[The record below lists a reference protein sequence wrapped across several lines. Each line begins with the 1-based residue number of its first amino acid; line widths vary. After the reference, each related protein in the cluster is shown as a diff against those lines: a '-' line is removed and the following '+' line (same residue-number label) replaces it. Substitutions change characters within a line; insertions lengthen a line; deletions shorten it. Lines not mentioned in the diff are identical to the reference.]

1 MFVPSRRG
9 GRRNIEKGIRRR
21 KIKEEEGGN
30 EGAGWSPQMDD
41 GDVNADYSKMDEGE
55 EESEGE
61 DERLQENR
69 GLLASTSIRNACD
82 ALDLL
87 SRASE
92 RHAEGSQIADTPA
105 SHGSVSTVM
114 SNPNAGYSATSMQV
128 IEAFPLVRDGI
139 VSVEKLRRLVTMY
152 FARHHMYAPII
163 VRQRIP
169 NNDHK
174 LAALVQ
180 QDPLLLTAM
189 VVVASRFEM
198 PRVHDAAWRS
208 MQNDIMKL
216 TFGVTKA
223 NVGDVEALLLLAENA
238 PRSSDG
244 AGSSHRE
251 ELRMTWNMIG
261 LAIRIGY
268 YLGLDQK
275 TLLSPSEVCDAETQ
289 RDRLAWTFCYTHDRH
304 ASIRV
309 GKAFWSRGPG
319 LCFQNPDVNESY
331 DSRVNFP
338 SLVPESGSGDPMSK
352 TLDTSITENS
362 WPGLDWNRV
371 KNEDYALLV
380 QAYAE
385 LAQILTNIHDTLYPT
400 RDRTIAL
407 VQVGGYYRML
417 DEFTRTFAAF
427 ELDWNSKRW
436 GIFPLNE
443 TVWVTFHYA
452 KLYAYSFAFQ
462 AHVHRATIK
471 SQGGSNYNSNGN
483 SRSSMAPGE
492 RQHGGNGASNG
503 LNGRQQRSAP
513 SGSTMPGKIFP
524 RGLAGSPDAKFIF
537 ESINSAIELLKIC
550 IDDLYPGGVLAF
562 LPTRYYGFFS
572 YAAVSLIK
580 AVFSGAVASRERRRI
595 FTLVKR
601 VIWCF
606 SQVSRSFGAASGR
619 HHPAEILARQ
629 LRTLVKTL
637 ISAEPTSLAPSPD
650 PQPSEAT
657 PSFIPE
663 TAAASA
669 TQDRPLDGAFRMSD
683 VDYLHNPSE
692 NMFSGDFPSGSEG
705 SVAGFEDLEALLSA
719 DIDNEMWLSYFNQ
732 ETATF

>member
-1 MFVPSRRG
+1 VFVPSRRG
-9 GRRNIEKGIRRR
+9 GRRNIDKGIQKR
-21 KIKEEEGGN
+21 KVKEEGGDQAKT
-30 EGAGWSPQMDD
+30 EWAPDYGDGARPSDDYEKIDD
-41 GDVNADYSKMDEGE
+41 G
-55 EESEGE
+55 EESQMEE
-61 DERLQENR
+61 DKAQENR

-92 RHAEGSQIADTPA
+92 TMSQRDNMTENPVMGSTNGVGAMP
-105 SHGSVSTVM
+105 SGLESVRGFRT
-114 SNPNAGYSATSMQV
+114 SALQRLGLFS
-128 IEAFPLVRDGI
+128 LVREGI
-139 VSVEKLRRLVTMY
+139 VTIENLRRLVTSY
-152 FARHHMYAPII
+152 FGRNHIYVPII
-163 VRQRIP
+163 VRQKIP
-169 NNDHK
+169 DNDEK
-174 LAALVQ
+174 LATFAEQ
-180 QDPLLLTAM
+180 EPLLLTAI
-189 VVVASRFEM
+189 VVVASRFEL
-198 PRVHDAAWRS
+198 PDVHEAAWRY

-216 TFGVTKA
+216 TFGTAKA
-223 NVGDVEALLLLAENA
+223 TVGDVEALLLLAENA

-244 AGSSHRE
+244 NGSSHRE

-268 YLGLDQK
+268 YLGLDQQ
-275 TLLSPSEVCDAETQ
+275 TLLSPSDVCDAQTNRE
-289 RDRLAWTFCYTHDRH
+289 RLAWTFCYMHDRH

-338 SLVPESGSGDPMSK
+338 SLVPDEAMDQDR
-352 TLDTSITENS
+352 TLSSSIDSTTSVQS

-385 LAQILTNIHDTLYPT
+385 LTQILTNIHDTLYPN

-427 ELDWNSKRW
+427 ELDWKTKRW

-462 AHVHRATIK
+462 AHIHRATMKDPIDQRGDPK
-471 SQGGSNYNSNGN
+471 DSNRR
-483 SRSSMAPGE
+483 RSPTWNVSMPE
-492 RQHGGNGASNG
+492 
-503 LNGRQQRSAP
+503 
-513 SGSTMPGKIFP
+513 KIFP

-580 AVFSGAVASRERRRI
+580 AVFSGAVTSRERRRI

-606 SQVSRSFGAASGR
+606 SQVTRSLSPTTCR

-637 ISAEPTSLAPSPD
+637 MSAEPTSLAPSPERELHE
-650 PQPSEAT
+650 SGT
-657 PSFIPE
+657 TVIPE
-663 TAAASA
+663 AAATLASHEK
-669 TQDRPLDGAFRMSD
+669 QLDGVFRMSD
-683 VDYLHNPSE
+683 VDYLHNPSD
-692 NMFSGDFPSGSEG
+692 NLFTADLPSGSEG

-719 DIDNEMWLSYFNQ
+719 GIDNAMWLSYFI
-732 ETATF
+732 